1 MKISTKGRYGL
12 RLMTDL
18 AVYHDQGLIPLKE
31 IAARQEI
38 SEKYLEQ
45 IMMQLNRSG
54 LVRSVRGAQGGY
66 MLAKTPEDITVGGR
80 GGGLPPDGAVRHHR
94 RMDPAE
100 RGRGERGGSH
110 DPRRPRGGV
119 PAQEPAR
126 LQHLTARR
134 RYTEEWLCVPVPSLS
149 ASAPA
154 IPAAARWPRLS
165 FAAPLTNGDGRIY
178 W

>member
-18 AVYHDQGLIPLKE
+18 AVYYDQGLIPLKE

-66 MLAKTPEDITVGGR
+66 RLAKPPEDITAGAVLRVLEGSLCPVDCVDGTAACPRVARCATVGLWSR
-80 GGGLPPDGAVRHHR
+80 LKEAVESVVDHTTLADLAEEFRRKNPPDY
-94 RMDPAE
+94 
-100 RGRGERGGSH
+100 S
-110 DPRRPRGGV
+110 
-119 PAQEPAR
+119 
-126 LQHLTARR
+126 
-134 RYTEEWLCVPVPSLS
+134 
-149 ASAPA
+149 
-154 IPAAARWPRLS
+154 I
-165 FAAPLTNGDGRIY
+165 
-178 W
+178 

>member
-18 AVYHDQGLIPLKE
+18 AVYYDQGLIPLKE

-66 MLAKTPEDITVGGR
+66 RLAKPPEDITAGAVLRVLEGSLCPLEPPERR
-80 GGGLPPDGAVRHHR
+80 GGK
-94 RMDPAE
+94 
-100 RGRGERGGSH
+100 RGGSH
-110 DPRRPRGGV
+110 DARRSRGGV
-119 PAQEPAR
+119 PPQKSAR
-126 LQHLTARR
+126 LQYLTFRR
-134 RYTEEWLCVPVPSLS
+134 LYTEEWL
-149 ASAPA
+149 
-154 IPAAARWPRLS
+154 
-165 FAAPLTNGDGRIY
+165 
-178 W
+178 

>member
-1 MKISTKGRYGL
+1 MKISTKRRYGL

-66 MLAKTPEDITVGGR
+66 MLAKTPEDITVGAVLRVLEGS
-80 GGGLPPDGAVRHHR
+80 LCPVDCVDGA
-94 RMDPAE
+94 
-100 RGRGERGGSH
+100 GERGGSH

-154 IPAAARWPRLS
+154 IPAATRWPRLS

>member
-66 MLAKTPEDITVGGR
+66 MLAKTPEDITVGAVLRVLEGSLCPVACVDGAGDCPR
-80 GGGLPPDGAVRHHR
+80 MARCATIGVWTRLKEAVESVVDHTTLADLAEEFRLKNPPDY
-94 RMDPAE
+94 
-100 RGRGERGGSH
+100 S
-110 DPRRPRGGV
+110 
-119 PAQEPAR
+119 
-126 LQHLTARR
+126 
-134 RYTEEWLCVPVPSLS
+134 
-149 ASAPA
+149 
-154 IPAAARWPRLS
+154 I
-165 FAAPLTNGDGRIY
+165 
-178 W
+178 

>member
-66 MLAKTPEDITVGGR
+66 MLAKTPEDITVGAVLRVLEGSLCPVDCVDGVGDCPR
-80 GGGLPPDGAVRHHR
+80 MARCATIGVWTRLKEAVESVVDHTTLADLAEEFRLKNPPDY
-94 RMDPAE
+94 
-100 RGRGERGGSH
+100 S
-110 DPRRPRGGV
+110 
-119 PAQEPAR
+119 
-126 LQHLTARR
+126 
-134 RYTEEWLCVPVPSLS
+134 
-149 ASAPA
+149 
-154 IPAAARWPRLS
+154 I
-165 FAAPLTNGDGRIY
+165 
-178 W
+178 

>member
-66 MLAKTPEDITVGGR
+66 MLAKPPEDITVGAVLRVLEGSLCPVDCVDETGDCPR
-80 GGGLPPDGAVRHHR
+80 MARCATIGVWTRLREAVESVVDHTTLSDLAEEFRRKNPPDY
-94 RMDPAE
+94 
-100 RGRGERGGSH
+100 S
-110 DPRRPRGGV
+110 
-119 PAQEPAR
+119 
-126 LQHLTARR
+126 
-134 RYTEEWLCVPVPSLS
+134 
-149 ASAPA
+149 
-154 IPAAARWPRLS
+154 I
-165 FAAPLTNGDGRIY
+165 
-178 W
+178 

>member
-38 SEKYLEQ
+38 SEKSLEQ

-66 MLAKTPEDITVGGR
+66 MLAKPPEDITVGAVLRVLEGSLCPVDCVDGTGDCPR
-80 GGGLPPDGAVRHHR
+80 MARCATIGVWTRLREAVESVVDHTTLSDLAEEFRRKNPPDY
-94 RMDPAE
+94 
-100 RGRGERGGSH
+100 S
-110 DPRRPRGGV
+110 
-119 PAQEPAR
+119 
-126 LQHLTARR
+126 
-134 RYTEEWLCVPVPSLS
+134 
-149 ASAPA
+149 
-154 IPAAARWPRLS
+154 I
-165 FAAPLTNGDGRIY
+165 
-178 W
+178 

>member
-66 MLAKTPEDITVGGR
+66 MLAKPPEDITVGAVLRVLEGSLCPVDCVDGTGDCPR
-80 GGGLPPDGAVRHHR
+80 MARCATIGVWTRLREAVESVVDHTTLSDLAEEFRRKNPPDY
-94 RMDPAE
+94 
-100 RGRGERGGSH
+100 S
-110 DPRRPRGGV
+110 
-119 PAQEPAR
+119 
-126 LQHLTARR
+126 
-134 RYTEEWLCVPVPSLS
+134 
-149 ASAPA
+149 
-154 IPAAARWPRLS
+154 I
-165 FAAPLTNGDGRIY
+165 
-178 W
+178 

>member
-66 MLAKTPEDITVGGR
+66 MLAKTPEDITVGAVLRVLEGSLGPVDCVDGAGDCPR
-80 GGGLPPDGAVRHHR
+80 MARCATIGVWTRLKEAVESVVDHTTLADLAEEFRLKNPPDY
-94 RMDPAE
+94 
-100 RGRGERGGSH
+100 S
-110 DPRRPRGGV
+110 
-119 PAQEPAR
+119 
-126 LQHLTARR
+126 
-134 RYTEEWLCVPVPSLS
+134 
-149 ASAPA
+149 
-154 IPAAARWPRLS
+154 I
-165 FAAPLTNGDGRIY
+165 
-178 W
+178 

>member
-66 MLAKTPEDITVGGR
+66 MLAKTPEDITVGAVLRVLEGSR
-80 GGGLPPDGAVRHHR
+80 CPVDCVDGAGDCPRMARCATIGVWTRLKEAVESVVDHTTLADLAEEFRLKNPPDY
-94 RMDPAE
+94 
-100 RGRGERGGSH
+100 S
-110 DPRRPRGGV
+110 
-119 PAQEPAR
+119 
-126 LQHLTARR
+126 
-134 RYTEEWLCVPVPSLS
+134 
-149 ASAPA
+149 
-154 IPAAARWPRLS
+154 I
-165 FAAPLTNGDGRIY
+165 
-178 W
+178 